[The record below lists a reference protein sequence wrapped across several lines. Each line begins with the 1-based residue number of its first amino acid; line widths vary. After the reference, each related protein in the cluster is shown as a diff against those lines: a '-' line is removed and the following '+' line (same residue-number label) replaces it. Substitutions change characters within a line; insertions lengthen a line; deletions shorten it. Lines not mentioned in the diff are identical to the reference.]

1 MNKKPTRNK
10 KPVDQRSKINIKS
23 YLKEVQVGVK
33 DGVFIYTDPLSIDQF
48 AKKVNQ
54 PVAKIIKHFFSKGIN
69 TINLNTI
76 LSLEQIGELCLE
88 FGLDFKIEKS
98 VTSENLLD
106 NIEFKDKKEDLVKR
120 PPIVTVMGHVD
131 HGKTSLLDAIR
142 STNVT
147 SNEAGGITQH
157 IGAYQ
162 VKKNDELITFIDT
175 PGHEAFTEMRA
186 RGANLTDIV
195 VLVVAG
201 DDGIK
206 PQTEEAI
213 DHAKNANVPI
223 IVFVNKMDKSGAN
236 FDRVIQQ
243 ISKYDLSPEEYGGDT
258 IFVQGS
264 AIKKEGINELLDAIL
279 TLAEIN
285 EYKAN
290 PNADPY
296 GIVVESKL
304 EPGLGPQATVIIKR
318 GTLKVGDYICIG
330 AAYGKVR
337 IMQDENGNNL
347 TEATPSRPVKIS
359 GLDAIPQAGEK
370 FLGLATEKEAK
381 ELSDSYK
388 LKQQKQKHLSLQESH
403 EKRTRINT
411 NGIKCVDLIIKSD
424 VQGSLEAIKY
434 AISNINIE
442 GVTTNIIRAS
452 TGVIS
457 ETDIKLAQASNS
469 TVISFN
475 LGVSKQIR
483 DLANSDNVQ
492 ILSYE
497 IIYKMVEDLEK
508 IMKGEL
514 DPVYEESVIGQAVV
528 RVLWKHSKIGT
539 IAGSYVASG
548 KVVKNALCR
557 VLRDDVIIYKSKIAS
572 LKSKT
577 TFVDKV
583 EHNKECGIVVE
594 NYNDIKEDDIIEV
607 YEIVKKRVY

>member
-1 MNKKPTRNK
+1 MNKKPAKNK
-10 KPVDQRSKINIKS
+10 KPFDKRSKINIKS
-23 YLKEVQVGVK
+23 YLKEVKVGVQ

-48 AKKVNQ
+48 AKKINQ
-54 PVAKIIKHFFSKGIN
+54 PVAKIIKYFFAKGIN

-88 FGLDFKIEKS
+88 FGLDFKIEKE
-98 VTSENLLD
+98 VTNENILD

-120 PPIVTVMGHVD
+120 PAIVTVMGHVD

-147 SNEAGGITQH
+147 SGEAGGITQH

-162 VKKNDELITFIDT
+162 VKKNNELITFIDT

-186 RGANLTDIV
+186 RGANITDIV

-213 DHAKNANVPI
+213 DHAKNAGVPI
-223 IVFVNKMDKSGAN
+223 IVFVNKMDKPSAN
-236 FDRVIQQ
+236 YERVVQQ
-243 ISKYDLSPEEYGGDT
+243 ISKYDLSPEDYGGDT

-264 AIKKEGINELLDAIL
+264 ALKNEGINELLDSIL

-304 EPGLGPQATVIIKR
+304 VSGLGPQATVIIKR

-330 AAYGKVR
+330 AAFGKVR
-337 IMQDENGNNL
+337 LMQDEKGNNI
-347 TEATPSRPVKIS
+347 TEATPSTPVKIS
-359 GLDAIPQAGEK
+359 GLDNVPVAGEK

-381 ELSDSYK
+381 ELSESYK
-388 LKQQKQKHLSLQESH
+388 IKQQKQKHLSLQESH
-403 EKRTRINT
+403 EKRTRVNT
-411 NGIKCVDLIIKSD
+411 DGLKCIDLIIKSD

-452 TGVIS
+452 TGAIS

-475 LGVSKQIR
+475 LAVSKQIK
-483 DLANSDNVQ
+483 DLASSSNIE

-514 DPVYEESVIGQAVV
+514 DPVFEEQDLGQAIV
-528 RVLWKHSKIGT
+528 RAIWKHSKIGT
-539 IAGSYVASG
+539 IAGSYVQSG
-548 KVVKNALCR
+548 KVVKNGLCR
-557 VLRDDVIIYKSKIAS
+557 IIRDGVIIYKSKIGS
-572 LKSKT
+572 LKVKEN
-577 TFVDKV
+577 FADKV
-583 EHNKECGIVVE
+583 ENNKECGIVVE
-594 NYNDIKEDDIIEV
+594 NYNDIKENDIIEV
-607 YEIVKKRVY
+607 YEIVKKRVQ

>member
-1 MNKKPTRNK
+1 MKKKPANKKQFDK
-10 KPVDQRSKINIKS
+10 RSKIDIKS
-23 YLKEVQVGVK
+23 YLKEVKVGVK

-48 AKKVNQ
+48 AKKINQ
-54 PVAKIIKHFFSKGIN
+54 PVAKIIKYFFAKGIN

-88 FGLDFKIEKS
+88 FGLDFKIEKQ
-98 VTSENLLD
+98 VTNENILD
-106 NIEFKDKKEDLVKR
+106 NIEFKDKEEDLKKR
-120 PPIVTVMGHVD
+120 PAIVTVMGHVD

-147 SNEAGGITQH
+147 SGEAGGITQH

-162 VKKNDELITFIDT
+162 VKRDEELITFIDT

-186 RGANLTDIV
+186 RGANITDIV

-213 DHAKNANVPI
+213 DHAKNAGVPI
-223 IVFVNKMDKSGAN
+223 IVFVNKMDKPTAN
-236 FDRVIQQ
+236 FDRVVQQ
-243 ISKYDLSPEEYGGDT
+243 ISKYDLMPEEYGGDT

-264 AIKKEGINELLDAIL
+264 ALKQEGLDQLLDSIL

-304 EPGLGPQATVIIKR
+304 VSGLGPQATVIIKR

-330 AAYGKVR
+330 AAFGKVR
-337 IMQDENGNNL
+337 LMQDENGKNIN
-347 TEATPSRPVKIS
+347 EATPSTPVKIS
-359 GLDAIPQAGEK
+359 GLDMVPEVGEK
-370 FLGLATEKEAK
+370 FLGLATEKQAK
-381 ELSDSYK
+381 ELSESYK
-388 LKQQKQKHLSLQESH
+388 IKQQKQKHLSMQESH
-403 EKRTRINT
+403 EKKTRVNT
-411 NGIKCVDLIIKSD
+411 DGIKCLDLIIKSD

-434 AISNINIE
+434 AISNINVE
-442 GVTTNIIRAS
+442 GITTNIIRAS
-452 TGVIS
+452 TGAIS

-475 LGVSKQIR
+475 LSVPKQIR
-483 DLANSDNVQ
+483 DLANSSNIE

-497 IIYKMVEDLEK
+497 IIYKMVEDLEA

-514 DPVYEESVIGQAVV
+514 DPVYEEQELGQAIV
-528 RVLWKHSKIGT
+528 RALWRHSKIGT
-539 IAGSYVASG
+539 IAGSYVQSG
-548 KVVKNALCR
+548 KVVKNGMCR
-557 VLRDDVIIYKSKIAS
+557 IVRDGVIIYKSKIGS
-572 LKSKT
+572 LKVKEN
-577 TFVDKV
+577 FIDKV
-583 EHNKECGIVVE
+583 DNNKECGIVIE
-594 NYNDIKEDDIIEV
+594 NYNDIKENDIIEV
-607 YEIVKKRVY
+607 YEVVKKRVQ

>member
-1 MNKKPTRNK
+1 MNKKPAKNK
-10 KPVDQRSKINIKS
+10 KPFDKRSKINIKS
-23 YLKEVQVGVK
+23 YLKEVKVGVQ

-48 AKKVNQ
+48 AKKINQ
-54 PVAKIIKHFFSKGIN
+54 PVAKIIKYFFAKGIN

-88 FGLDFKIEKS
+88 FGLDFKIEKE
-98 VTSENLLD
+98 VTNENILD

-120 PPIVTVMGHVD
+120 PAIVTVMGHVD

-147 SNEAGGITQH
+147 SGEAGGITQH

-162 VKKNDELITFIDT
+162 VKKNNELITFIDT

-186 RGANLTDIV
+186 RGANITDIV

-213 DHAKNANVPI
+213 DHAKNAGVPI
-223 IVFVNKMDKSGAN
+223 IVFVNKMDKPSAN
-236 FDRVIQQ
+236 YERVVQQ
-243 ISKYDLSPEEYGGDT
+243 ISKYDLSPEDYGGDT

-264 AIKKEGINELLDAIL
+264 ALKNEGINELLDSIL

-304 EPGLGPQATVIIKR
+304 VSGLGPQATVIIKR

-330 AAYGKVR
+330 AAFGKVR
-337 IMQDENGNNL
+337 LMQDEKGNNI
-347 TEATPSRPVKIS
+347 TEATPSTPVKIS
-359 GLDAIPQAGEK
+359 GLDNVPVAGEK

-381 ELSDSYK
+381 ELSESYK
-388 LKQQKQKHLSLQESH
+388 IKQQKQKHLSLQESH
-403 EKRTRINT
+403 EKRTRVNT
-411 NGIKCVDLIIKSD
+411 DGLKCIDLIIKSD

-452 TGVIS
+452 TGAIS

-475 LGVSKQIR
+475 LAVSKQIK
-483 DLANSDNVQ
+483 DLASSSNIE

-514 DPVYEESVIGQAVV
+514 DPVFEEQDLGQAIV
-528 RVLWKHSKIGT
+528 RAIWKHSKIGT
-539 IAGSYVASG
+539 IAGSYVQSG
-548 KVVKNALCR
+548 KVVKNGLCR
-557 VLRDDVIIYKSKIAS
+557 IIRDGVIIYKSKIGS
-572 LKSKT
+572 LKVKEN
-577 TFVDKV
+577 FADKV
-583 EHNKECGIVVE
+583 ENNKECGIVVE
-594 NYNDIKEDDIIEV
+594 NYNDIKENDIIEI
-607 YEIVKKRVY
+607 YEIVKKRVQ